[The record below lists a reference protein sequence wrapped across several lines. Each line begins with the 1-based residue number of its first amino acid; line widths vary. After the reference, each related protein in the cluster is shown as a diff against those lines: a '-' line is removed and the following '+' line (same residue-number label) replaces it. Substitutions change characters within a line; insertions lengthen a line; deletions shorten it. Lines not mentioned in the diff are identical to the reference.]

1 MSSKHMSSEHMSS
14 EHMSSEHVGSNQM
27 STRRCVITGAASGIG
42 AALAELFVLNG
53 YEIIGID
60 RDEDGALELY
70 NLANDIGEE
79 QNLAKRE
86 AKRTV
91 EMHSMMKAWRRA
103 TNAPVPKEKNPK
115 FDPAAYKAAFNR
127 R

>member
-1 MSSKHMSSEHMSS
+1 MFRPAIYWHFPAYLQGYTKRH
-14 EHMSSEHVGSNQM
+14 GPFR
-27 STRRCVITGAASGIG
+27 TTPAGAIRMGDWKLI
-42 AALAELFVLNG
+42 EYF
-53 YEIIGID
+53 
-60 RDEDGALELY
+60 EDGVLELY
-70 NLANDIGEE
+70 NLSDDIGEE

-86 AKRTV
+86 AKRTA

-115 FDPAAYKAAFNR
+115 FDLAAYKAAFNR